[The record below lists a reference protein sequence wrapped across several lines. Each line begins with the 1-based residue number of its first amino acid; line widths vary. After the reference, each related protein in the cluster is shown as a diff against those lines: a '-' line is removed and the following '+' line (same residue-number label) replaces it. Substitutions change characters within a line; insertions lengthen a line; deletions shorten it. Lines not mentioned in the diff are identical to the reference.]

1 MKLNKKY
8 IYPKTI
14 REAINGKRH
23 YNINDGKY
31 KLPSVTTIL
40 SATQDPEKAA
50 SLDAWRLKMGED
62 NATRIVEESAARG
75 TAMHKI
81 LEKYILE
88 EGYLDETVV
97 GKQAHNMAIRVIEQG
112 LSNISE
118 YYGTECTLYYPG
130 LYAGQTDLVALHK
143 NELAIVD
150 FKQTNKPKRREWI
163 EDYCIQLA
171 AYAMAHNYVYK
182 TNIAKGVVMMS
193 SKDNY
198 YQEFVIEGKEFQKYM
213 HKFLEK
219 VDQYYKQIELLKIE
233 ERNGL

>member
-40 SATQDPEKAA
+40 SATQDPEKTA

-62 NATRIVEESAARG
+62 NAARIVEESAARG

-150 FKQTNKPKRREWI
+150 FKQTNKPKKKEWV
-163 EDYCIQLA
+163 EDYYLQMV
-171 AYAMAHNYVYK
+171 AYAEAHNEVYG
-182 TNIAKGVVMMS
+182 TQIREGHIFMCSRALE
-193 SKDNY
+193 
-198 YQEFVIEGKEFQKYM
+198 YQQFDLWPDEFAEWEQ
-213 HKFLEK
+213 EWWNRCR
-219 VDQYYKQIELLKIE
+219 QYYEKH
-233 ERNGL
+233 G

>member
-150 FKQTNKPKRREWI
+150 FKQTNKPKKREWI

-182 TNIAKGVVMMS
+182 TNIAKGVVMMC